1 MTSIFKI
8 NRKWSILTRKDK
20 TVRVKSGA
28 ALVRI
33 VLRSFLFLVLLPV
46 VTANDATAEK
56 SARNQLK
63 EKYFLLGLV
72 GYNYTDRHISDYTV
86 NGAGGA
92 DVRLSSPTGGGSGIT
107 CCVRLKKQSIITP
120 RVKVR
125 WQYDG
130 CVYFMKNDRT
140 GATDWVRHYYY
151 KEAEVDLQRADS
163 GTPGYV
169 ETHFYP
175 DGTVQVF
182 STDYFSGPRLI
193 LDPQRDDKSSFPK
206 CKDDEKPKE

>member
-1 MTSIFKI
+1 M
-8 NRKWSILTRKDK
+8 K
-20 TVRVKSGA
+20 TTHGSTWHL

-33 VLRSFLFLVLLPV
+33 FLFMTWFAML
-46 VTANDATAEK
+46 TTTDARAEK
-56 SARNQLK
+56 SAREQLK
-63 EKYFLLGLV
+63 ENYFLLGLV

-92 DVRLSSPTGGGSGIT
+92 DVRLSSSTGGGSGIT
-107 CCVRLKKQSIITP
+107 CCIRLKKQSVITP

-130 CVYFMKNDRT
+130 CVYLMKNDRT
-140 GATDWVRHYYY
+140 GAADWVRHYYY
-151 KEAEVDLQRADS
+151 KEMEVDLQRADS

-175 DGTVQVF
+175 DGTVRVF
-182 STDYFSGPRLI
+182 STDYFSAPRFI
-193 LDPQRDDKSSFPK
+193 LDPKRVDKSSFPK
-206 CKDDEKPKE
+206 CKDNEKPKE